1 LTLSACDTASGIS
14 GGNGSEVESLG
25 DATMK
30 KGVMS
35 VLATLWPVNDV
46 YTAALMADFYSLRY
60 GDSLDKAQAL
70 RTAQRN
76 LMNNVG
82 SAAGAGPRGA
92 SVAGCGTVEKPAA
105 DPWTGKGFGHPYYW
119 APFIIMGNWK

>member
-46 YTAALMADFYSLRY
+46 STATLMADFYSLRY
-60 GDSLDKAQAL
+60 GKSMDKAQAL
-70 RTAQRN
+70 RTAQLN

-92 SVAGCGTVEKPAA
+92 TVAGFGNVEKSGAE
-105 DPWTGKGFGHPYYW
+105 PWTGAGFGHPFYW
-119 APFIIMGNWK
+119 APFIIMGNWR